1 MANLAQNAG
10 IVRSGALDQFFMVE
24 FPYTFVEDAAM
35 SDATTETGMVSG
47 DHLPAELIQLKE
59 RVQAQP
65 VEVRAAL
72 EPLVAEVMEEA
83 RFRSRVLSVA
93 RDALGQLRLDLELTR
108 FDLDA
113 TRREREALRQRIERG
128 Q

>member
-1 MANLAQNAG
+1 
-10 IVRSGALDQFFMVE
+10 
-24 FPYTFVEDAAM
+24 
-35 SDATTETGMVSG
+35 MVSG
-47 DHLPAELIQLKE
+47 DHLPVELIQLKE

-93 RDALGQLRLDLELTR
+93 RDALGQLRLDLELAR

-128 Q
+128 K

>member
-1 MANLAQNAG
+1 
-10 IVRSGALDQFFMVE
+10 
-24 FPYTFVEDAAM
+24 M
-35 SDATTETGMVSG
+35 SQVTTTGTGTSTG
-47 DHLPAELIQLKE
+47 DHPPAELVQLRE

-65 VEVRAAL
+65 VQVRAEL

-93 RDALGQLRLDLELTR
+93 RDALEQMRLDLELTR